1 MADMPSANAVTTAYL
16 KRIGFKRRTIPDD
29 YPEWYT
35 VNDFCTEHPT
45 GVFVLG
51 MGTHVV
57 AVIDGDYYDAWD
69 SGAECPVYY
78 FTKEE

>member
-1 MADMPSANAVTTAYL
+1 MSDMPSANAVTTAYL

-35 VNDFCTEHPT
+35 VSDFCTEHPT